1 MFKSLNCVHPPHTPN
16 THTHTHTQTHNTHTH
31 AHTHTHTHTGVRFLR
46 FVTWR
51 KLGTE
56 TKAGDSC
63 LRWLVRKI
71 LYGTVHVLY
80 RLGL

>member
-1 MFKSLNCVHPPHTPN
+1 MFKSLNCVHTPHHT
-16 THTHTHTQTHNTHTH
+16 THTHTHTHKHTQHTTHTHTH
-31 AHTHTHTHTGVRFLR
+31 AHTHIHTHTHTQHTTRTGVRFLR

-63 LRWLVRKI
+63 LRWLVF
-71 LYGTVHVLY
+71 VL
-80 RLGL
+80 